1 MKLRN
6 INRLFLLLTVSVS
19 CVDEVYESSDIEREI
34 SIQVSSQDTKTSGI
48 TEIVFDEGDCLSLFD
63 GQGNNCLFE
72 QDNAQTGSFI
82 GKIHGD
88 GAPTYAV
95 YPYCESASVVD
106 GKISTVFPK
115 HFEAIRSN
123 SVICGMNLSV
133 GEIIYSNAAYSATLK
148 NVCGIVGVNIPEEV
162 IGVSNVRLISKEG
175 KALSGRVLLDY
186 NGGQPVVC
194 SVESGEPSVDFDIA
208 SDSKNKAEAGK
219 YYFSILPGIYKGVRL
234 EVTLLSGSVYSFES
248 ENTLVV
254 ERSKRTF
261 LKDIELSD
269 VQHAPTSSMSLEI
282 AFPASEDGSYCPT
295 LYKKEGQT
303 ISYLPPYGAGNYD
316 GNTYYFEQDGFEY
329 PIYISS
335 DNAAGT
341 LHHCW
346 WKSKSGLMFSGGAK
360 DAYIMVPTVA
370 GKKLSA
376 ISMATNG
383 SVRRTI
389 RIADYPDG
397 NADALQSGRYV
408 EGKSGANDQL
418 GTSIDVSA
426 LSRIGGQ
433 PIYIYF
439 AHDAITISRIVLEYE
454 ECGNLPEIPE
464 YYTDYIAEKTSE
476 VSALQ
481 RELADGFIFWTDT
494 HVSANS
500 MNSPALINRI
510 ASVSSDPKVFWG
522 GDAIPAYTA
531 DAPGQW
537 LIQKGLHESIAS
549 HVKIFN
555 VHGNHDITAKNSKD
569 SSQGYTMSKDG
580 VKDCFI
586 GVMSTD
592 IVRNS
597 LDENGLYYYYDQT
610 SAKVRYIVMDLYEN
624 YTEENIPWGV
634 TSGVSD
640 TQMEWIFNEAV
651 LNAPEGYKLFFLMHN
666 SVGFYRNDPMFKNL
680 YDALLA
686 LSSHSSSQSYDF
698 SIREDLSLL
707 MVLGGHAHHDMQIG
721 LGGVFYV
728 QTASDACYEDFKR
741 SPFADSSI
749 QRTSG
754 SIYEQ
759 AFDFVG
765 ISDDYETITMLR
777 IGVGGYRRYH
787 LKPIQMVPGDK
798 LKLESDNAV
807 KWFCYDSESRYE
819 SSTWTLYSDVA
830 TISADGTVTAAA
842 PGDAVVAAM
851 DDDHNLEL
859 FYISVSEET
868 FVNLSDKGTANC
880 YIVTEPGRYRFDA
893 SVKGCGR
900 ESVGAVATAHVLW
913 ETFGSSVSITS
924 GELINN
930 VSYRDG
936 YVTFSTPDNFKN
948 GNALVAVKDA
958 TGNVLWSWH
967 IWCVSDGI
975 QEIEY
980 ARGAGIMMDR
990 NLGATRA
997 SANTYTSYGLLY
1009 QWGRKDPFLGSSNI
1023 SQPIEPQNTLESF
1036 HEVPSS
1042 EGGTVSYSVAHPT
1055 TFILEESSSGDWL
1068 QQADNSLWSTVKT
1081 IYDPCPFG
1089 WKVPYG
1095 GDLNVWATANDSP
1108 MIFNGTW
1115 STYYGMNFKTHFGT
1129 SVTTWYPAAGYRKG
1143 LDGELCDV
1151 GSAGFYWST
1160 APSADA
1166 VAGFMFSSSSNVLP
1180 IYYGKA
1186 DACSVRCIKE

>member
-6 INRLFLLLTVSVS
+6 INRLFLLLTMSVS
-19 CVDEVYESSDIEREI
+19 CVDEVYENKDIEREI
-34 SIQVSSQDTKTSGI
+34 TIRVSSQDTKTSGI

-63 GQGNNCLFE
+63 ARANNCLFK
-72 QDNAQTGSFI
+72 QDNPQAGVFV
-82 GKIHGD
+82 GKVHGA
-88 GAPTYAV
+88 GAPTYAI

-106 GKISTVFPK
+106 GKIATDFPN
-115 HFEAIRSN
+115 HFEATKSN
-123 SVICGMNLSV
+123 SVVCGMNLSV
-133 GEIIYSNAAYSATLK
+133 GEVIYSNDTYSATLK

-175 KALSGRVLLDY
+175 KALSGRVQLDY
-186 NGGQPVVC
+186 NGGEPVVC

-208 SDSKNKAEAGK
+208 YDSQNKAEAGK
-219 YYFSILPGIYKGVRL
+219 YYFSILPGSYKGIRL

-248 ENTLVV
+248 ENTLVI
-254 ERSKRTF
+254 ERNKRTF
-261 LKDIELSD
+261 LKGIELSD
-269 VQHAPTSSMSLEI
+269 VQHAPTSSMILDLT
-282 AFPASEDGSYCPT
+282 FPASEDGTYCPT

-316 GNTYYFEQDGFEY
+316 GDTYYFGQDGFEY
-329 PIYISS
+329 PIFISS
-335 DNAAGT
+335 HNAAGT

-346 WKSKSGLMFSGGAK
+346 WKSKSGLMCSGGAK
-360 DAYIMVPTVA
+360 EAYIMVPPVP

-376 ISMATNG
+376 VSMATNG

-389 RIADYPDG
+389 RIADYPDV
-397 NADALQSGRYV
+397 NADALLSGKYV

-426 LSRIGGQ
+426 LSRVDGQ
-433 PIYIYF
+433 PLYIYF
-439 AHDAITISRIVLEYE
+439 AHDAITISRIVLTYE
-454 ECGNLPEIPE
+454 ECNNLPEIPE

-481 RELADGFIFWTDT
+481 SGTSDGFIFWTDT

-510 ASVSSDPKVFWG
+510 ASVSSNPKVFWG
-522 GDAIPAYTA
+522 GDAIPAYTT
-531 DAPGQW
+531 DATGQW
-537 LIQKGLHESIAS
+537 LIQKGLHESIDPQI
-549 HVKIFN
+549 KIFN
-555 VHGNHDITAKNSKD
+555 VHGNHDITAKNGKD
-569 SSQGYTMSKDG
+569 SSQGFTMSKEG

-586 GVMSTD
+586 GVMSSD
-592 IVRNS
+592 IVRS
-597 LDENGLYYYYDQT
+597 SHDENGLYYYYDQT
-610 SAKVRYIVMDLYEN
+610 SAKVRYVVMDLYEN
-624 YTEENIPWGV
+624 YTGENIPWGV
-634 TSGVSD
+634 TSGVST
-640 TQMEWIFNEAV
+640 TQMDWIFNEAV
-651 LNAPEGYKLFFLMHN
+651 LNAPEDYKLFFIMHN
-666 SVGFYRNDPMFKNL
+666 SVGFYRNDPMYKNL
-680 YDALLA
+680 YDTLLA
-686 LSSHSSSQSYDF
+686 LSSHGTCQSYDF
-698 SIREDLSLL
+698 STREDLSLL

-749 QRTSG
+749 QRVSG

-759 AFDFVG
+759 AFDYVG
-765 ISDDYETITMLR
+765 ISEDYNTVTMVR
-777 IGVGGYRRYH
+777 TGVGGNRRFN
-787 LKPIQMVPGDK
+787 LKPVPMIIGEK

-807 KWFCYDSESRYE
+807 QWFCYDSESRYE
-819 SSTWTLYSDVA
+819 SSIWTLYSNVA
-830 TISADGTVTAAA
+830 TVSADGTVTAAA

-851 DDDHNLEL
+851 DDDHNLEF
-859 FYISVSEET
+859 FYISVTEET
-868 FVNLSDKGTANC
+868 FVNLSDNGTANC
-880 YIVTEPGRYRFDA
+880 YIVTEPGKYRFDA
-893 SVKGCGR
+893 SVKGYGS
-900 ESVGAVATAHVLW
+900 ESVGNVTSANVLW
-913 ETFGSSVSITS
+913 ETFGSSVNITS
-924 GELINN
+924 GDLINN

-936 YVTFSTPDNFKN
+936 YVTFSTPDNFKS
-948 GNALVAVKDA
+948 GNALIAVADVA
-958 TGNVLWSWH
+958 GNILWSWH
-967 IWCVSDGI
+967 IWCVSGGV

-980 ARGAGIMMDR
+980 AQGAGVMMDR

-1023 SQPIEPQNTLESF
+1023 SQPIEPKNTLESF

-1042 EGGTVSYSVAHPT
+1042 DGGTIPYSVSHPT
-1055 TFILEESSSGDWL
+1055 TFILEDSYSGDWL
-1068 QQADNSLWSTVKT
+1068 QQADNSLWNTVKT
-1081 IYDPCPFG
+1081 IYDPCPLG

-1095 GDLNVWATANDSP
+1095 GDRSVWAIAKDGP
-1108 MIFNGTW
+1108 MIFDGTW

-1143 LDGELCDV
+1143 VDGELCDV

-1160 APSADA
+1160 APSSDA
-1166 VAGFMFSSSSNVLP
+1166 VTGFMFSSSSNVLP